1 MPGDASGRME
11 VRNWQTSV
19 VRTNCM
25 DCLDRTNVVQ
35 SMLGRWTL
43 TRMLTD
49 LGLLRQ
55 GETAQDDAAFEHLFR
70 NVWADNADVVSK
82 SYSGTG
88 ALKTDFTRTGNRTRA
103 GAMQDLNS
111 SVTRYMKNNFA
122 DGPRQD
128 AFDLFLGTYL
138 PSTSSIGST
147 LQFVDRRPL
156 LVQSIPYILTASMF
170 FIFISLFTRRLPD
183 ATIWPLRILIML
195 CLVATAWSG
204 RFVWAHGT
212 LYRYFADTKRP
223 DQTVL
228 PGTQS
233 TTTVR
238 DIPDAPT
245 LSPAAPSSG
254 TIIPPE
260 NIPKTPPTPQ
270 QVQATPPPPPPPSPP
285 TSVPLGTGSSSVA
298 PPPGPP
304 RLPPPAPKRKPRRFR
319 RFLLTLLMLSGLGYA
334 GGVYYSFVSDN
345 FHDFFTEYIP
355 FGEDAVGY
363 FEEREFRKRFPAREL
378 PSRAY
383 PQVRGENKVTI
394 SSKSGLTPRVAGSEN
409 KGSDLASKGRH
420 VSALDDNPPTE
431 VAGKQA
437 PSNPSPPPPA
447 EKSEPVPPAKTD
459 AKPATKPAAQPA
471 ADAKAAADREGGIKL
486 AAPKETKQESKAEPM
501 KPAQTASI
509 DPLNVKSADEP
520 VVQDVVNI
528 INDIITVVNAD
539 NAAGKYASAMTKAK
553 ESLGKVISDIQT
565 LKAQEQKAADDKM
578 KATHAEFDSAAKELV
593 KRLENEMHEQ
603 ETRWKDE
610 YESEREKL
618 SQTYQQKLQSELDA
632 AKKVFEQRLKN
643 EMLEREIELKQQ
655 FTKSVSDRVET
666 ERSGRLSKLNEL
678 SSSVTELEKLTG
690 EWNAVVDATLRT
702 QHLNVAIDAVRASL
716 EAADRPTPFTTE
728 LAALKEVAADDAVV
742 NAAIASINPAAYQ
755 RGIPTPSMLI
765 DRFRRVAAEVRKAAL
780 LPDDAGVASHAA
792 SLLLSRFMFKK
803 QGRAVGEDV
812 EAVLTRTEML
822 LEEGDLENAAREMN
836 ALQGWAK
843 VLSKDWIEEAR
854 RVSEVR
860 QALDVITTEARLR
873 SLLVD

>member
-1 MPGDASGRME
+1 
-11 VRNWQTSV
+11 
-19 VRTNCM
+19 
-25 DCLDRTNVVQ
+25 
-35 SMLGRWTL
+35 
-43 TRMLTD
+43 
-49 LGLLRQ
+49 
-55 GETAQDDAAFEHLFR
+55 
-70 NVWADNADVVSK
+70 
-82 SYSGTG
+82 
-88 ALKTDFTRTGNRTRA
+88 
-103 GAMQDLNS
+103 
-111 SVTRYMKNNFA
+111 
-122 DGPRQD
+122 
-128 AFDLFLGTYL
+128 
-138 PSTSSIGST
+138 
-147 LQFVDRRPL
+147 
-156 LVQSIPYILTASMF
+156 
-170 FIFISLFTRRLPD
+170 
-183 ATIWPLRILIML
+183 
-195 CLVATAWSG
+195 
-204 RFVWAHGT
+204 
-212 LYRYFADTKRP
+212 
-223 DQTVL
+223 
-228 PGTQS
+228 
-233 TTTVR
+233 
-238 DIPDAPT
+238 
-245 LSPAAPSSG
+245 
-254 TIIPPE
+254 
-260 NIPKTPPTPQ
+260 
-270 QVQATPPPPPPPSPP
+270 
-285 TSVPLGTGSSSVA
+285 
-298 PPPGPP
+298 
-304 RLPPPAPKRKPRRFR
+304 
-319 RFLLTLLMLSGLGYA
+319 
-334 GGVYYSFVSDN
+334 
-345 FHDFFTEYIP
+345 
-355 FGEDAVGY
+355 
-363 FEEREFRKRFPAREL
+363 
-378 PSRAY
+378 
-383 PQVRGENKVTI
+383 
-394 SSKSGLTPRVAGSEN
+394 
-409 KGSDLASKGRH
+409 
-420 VSALDDNPPTE
+420 
-431 VAGKQA
+431 
-437 PSNPSPPPPA
+437 
-447 EKSEPVPPAKTD
+447 
-459 AKPATKPAAQPA
+459 
-471 ADAKAAADREGGIKL
+471 
-486 AAPKETKQESKAEPM
+486 PM

-812 EAVLTRTEML
+812 EAVLT
-822 LEEGDLENAAREMN
+822 
-836 ALQGWAK
+836 
-843 VLSKDWIEEAR
+843 
-854 RVSEVR
+854 
-860 QALDVITTEARLR
+860 
-873 SLLVD
+873 